1 VNERRGKMAFSVN
14 VNEPALLA
22 LRSLTNTNNE
32 LQTTQERISSGLK
45 IGSARDNAAIFSI
58 AQQLRGDV
66 RGLNAVRQSLD
77 RGISTVD
84 VALAATNAISDIL
97 LELKE
102 RAAAAADEGLA
113 TPSRNAL
120 STDFEAL
127 RDQITQII
135 DNAEFNGSNLI
146 DNGTDA
152 IVSIVNSDA
161 TQTLRVEHEDLT
173 LRSGSVGTVLLISA
187 GQDITTQ
194 TKAADAVAAINTS
207 IENLSAV
214 LTRFGSGAT
223 ALEQSRTFNEQL
235 QDVVEVGIG
244 NLVDADLAQESA
256 NLQALQVRQQ
266 LGLQSLSIANQSPQA
281 ILSLFQ

>member
-1 VNERRGKMAFSVN
+1 MAFSVN

-22 LRSLTNTNNE
+22 LRALTNTNTD
-32 LQTTQERISSGLK
+32 LQTTQERISTGLE

-77 RGISTVD
+77 RGISTID
-84 VALAATNAISDIL
+84 VALAASTAVSDLL

-102 RAAAAADEGLA
+102 RAVAAADAGLDQ
-113 TPSRNAL
+113 TSRDAL
-120 STDFEAL
+120 STDFETL
-127 RDQITQII
+127 RDQIAQIVS
-135 DNAEFNGSNLI
+135 NAEFNGSNLI
-146 DNGTDA
+146 DAGTDA
-152 IVSIVNSDA
+152 IVAITNSDA
-161 TQTLRVEHEDLT
+161 TQTLNINHENLT
-173 LRSGSVGTVLLISA
+173 LGGGVIEIGPA
-187 GQDITTQ
+187 QDIDTQ
-194 TKAADAVAAINTS
+194 AEAAQAVTDINTS
-207 IENLSAV
+207 IDQLNEV
-214 LTRFGSGAT
+214 LTRFGAGAT
-223 ALEQSRTFNEQL
+223 ALEQSRVFNEQL

>member
-1 VNERRGKMAFSVN
+1 MAFSVN

-113 TPSRNAL
+113 TASRNAL

-146 DNGTDA
+146 DSGTDA

-173 LRSGSVGTVLLISA
+173 LQSGSVGTVILLTA
-187 GQDITTQ
+187 AQDISTQ
-194 TKAADAVAAINTS
+194 TAAANAVAAINTS